1 VNAGRHGLV
10 RGAERLY
17 APLIALFG
25 ASLLFEHPPGEG
37 VGFVAGLV
45 FSLIVALHAL
55 VFGAEAAARA
65 APSALMRGAL
75 ASGILMALVGA
86 TAPGLS
92 ISPQLVDAGAFLTT
106 AGASLVLVCLM
117 GRAAT
122 LTSEER

>member
-1 VNAGRHGLV
+1 V
-10 RGAERLY
+10 RLY
-17 APLIALFG
+17 APLIALFS
-25 ASLLFEHPPGEG
+25 ASLLYEHPPGEG

-86 TAPGLS
+86 AASGLS
-92 ISPQLVDAGAFLTT
+92 ISPQLVDAGAFVTT
-106 AGASLVLVCLM
+106 AAGASLVLVCLM